1 MRLYLD
7 SSALVKRYVDEEGSD
22 EVEAA
27 MDEARR
33 WETCRIGYVETT
45 RALARYGDE
54 AAFGRFQFE
63 WPSFNVV
70 ELDLTVAEDAA
81 ELAPVT
87 ALRALDAIH
96 LAAALVNADRDLT
109 VATWDKRLHRAA
121 RDRGL
126 TLLPESLAA

>member
-27 MDEARR
+27 MEEARR
-33 WETCRIGYVETT
+33 WETCRIGYVETA
-45 RALARYGDE
+45 RALGLRGDG
-54 AAFGRFQFE
+54 AAADRFQAE
-63 WPSFNVV
+63 WPAFRVV
-70 ELDLTVAEDAA
+70 ELDLAIAEDAV
-81 ELAPVT
+81 ELAPAT

-96 LAAALVNADRDLT
+96 LAAALAIADRDLT
-109 VATWDKRLHRAA
+109 VATWDQRLHRAA
-121 RDRGL
+121 RERGL